1 MNDDVN
7 TLESK
12 NYCFIPIYI
21 LSYDYL
27 IIYGVNMKKLILLI
41 GIIIFNFSIFS
52 QEDHTDFI
60 EGPFESPQ
68 EITETCL
75 ECHDYVAEEIIETRH
90 WNWIGK
96 AYENGENFSRGKKNI
111 INNFCIA
118 LSSNWPRCTSCHI
131 SYGWKNADFDFED
144 PRNIDCLIC
153 HDQTGT
159 YSKTPTGAGMPE
171 PNIDLV
177 AVAQSVGPSTK
188 TNCGAC
194 HFNGGGGT
202 GVKHGDLDESLIN
215 PSAELDIHMGGAGFE
230 CAECHAGENHKI
242 LGASHGS
249 MSEGTNHIGCSDCHT
264 DVPHEK
270 RILNVHG
277 NSIACETCHIPTYAK
292 EIATKTWWDW
302 STAGKD
308 KKTEKDQFG
317 MEKYNKK
324 KGDFIWEMNVVPEY
338 RWYNGKADYYKIGE
352 KFEPE
357 KVVKLNNLNGDI
369 KDPNAKIAPFKIMR
383 GKQIYD
389 SENNYLIVP
398 KLFGKGGYWDTY
410 NWDAA
415 AKLGM
420 ETISLKYSG
429 KHDFIE
435 TEMYWPIN
443 HMVVSSENALSC
455 TSCHG
460 KKGKKKLDWGKL
472 GYISDPMKSGGR
484 FKNK

>member
-171 PNIDLV
+171 QNIDLV

-264 DVPHEK
+264 DAPHEK

-292 EIATKTWWDW
+292 EMATKTWWDW

-308 KKTEKDQFG
+308 KKTEKDKFG

-369 KDPNAKIAPFKIMR
+369 KDPKAKIAPFKIMR